1 VEGVA
6 ASLHPPR
13 LRDPGRR
20 AGMTSIA
27 LPERLRARVSAS
39 MTRFLARRVAL
50 AILTLWLVTIA
61 VFVITNILPGN
72 PALVRL
78 GPFASKAALHA
89 EEVRMGLDKP
99 LPERYWRFVSGALH
113 GDLGIS
119 FKTERPVARDLG
131 DRLPATVELACAAT
145 VLACLV
151 GIPLGFLAAVRRNS
165 RLDHAVRS
173 IAGVSAAMPIFWL
186 GLMLAFVFAYQLK
199 WAPGPVG
206 RLGLDDTPP
215 PSVTGF
221 YTIDS
226 LLAGNLGLFARSLEY
241 LALPAI
247 TLAIIELAPIAKIA
261 RSSMLE
267 ILDTEYVRASRAMG
281 FSGWQIF
288 KQDAL
293 RNALIPLF
301 TMLGIVL
308 GYLLAGNV
316 IVETVFS
323 WPGVGQ
329 YAYGAVTS
337 NDFNAIQ
344 GFILMVATIY
354 VVLNLVIDLLYA
366 LIDPR
371 VRLG

>member
-1 VEGVA
+1 MIG
-6 ASLHPPR
+6 
-13 LRDPGRR
+13 
-20 AGMTSIA
+20 IA
-27 LPERLRARVSAS
+27 LPQSLRIHASAQMS
-39 MTRFLARRVAL
+39 RYLARRIAL
-50 AILTLWLVTIA
+50 AVLTLWLVTVA

-78 GPFASKAALHA
+78 GPFATKESLHA

-99 LPERYWRFVSGALH
+99 LQQRYWTFLSGAIQ
-113 GDLGIS
+113 GDLGTS

-131 DRLPATVELACAAT
+131 DRLPATFELALAST
-145 VLACLV
+145 LLACLT

-165 RLDHAVRS
+165 RLDHLVRNL
-173 IAGVSAAMPIFWL
+173 AGFSASMPIFWL
-186 GLMLAFVFAYQLK
+186 GLMLAFVFAYQLR

-206 RLGLDDTPP
+206 RLGLEDTPP
-215 PSVTGF
+215 PPVTGL

-226 LLAGNLGLFARSLEY
+226 LLAGNLGLFAKSLEY

-247 TLAIIELAPIAKIA
+247 TLAIIEFAPIAKIA

-267 ILDTEYVRASRAMG
+267 ILDTEYVRTSRAMG
-281 FSGWQIF
+281 FSGRQIF
-288 KQDAL
+288 RQDAF
-293 RNALIPLF
+293 RNSLIPLL

-344 GFILMVATIY
+344 GFILLVATVY

-366 LIDPR
+366 VIDPR

>member
-1 VEGVA
+1 V
-6 ASLHPPR
+6 
-13 LRDPGRR
+13 
-20 AGMTSIA
+20 
-27 LPERLRARVSAS
+27 
-39 MTRFLARRVAL
+39 RRVAL
-50 AILTLWLVTIA
+50 ALLTLWLVTIA

-78 GPFASKAALHA
+78 GPFASPAALKA
-89 EEVRMGLDKP
+89 EEQRMGLDRP
-99 LPERYWRFVSGALH
+99 IQDRYWTFVSGAVQ
-113 GDLGIS
+113 GDLGTS
-119 FKTERPVARDLG
+119 FKTERPVATDLG
-131 DRLPATVELACAAT
+131 DRLPATLELALAAT

-151 GIPLGFLAAVRRNS
+151 GIPLGFLAAIRRNS
-165 RLDHAVRS
+165 RFDHLVRNL
-173 IAGVSAAMPIFWL
+173 AGVSASMPIFWL
-186 GLMLAFVFAYQLK
+186 GLMLAFVFAYQLR

-206 RLGLDDTPP
+206 RLGLEDTPP
-215 PSVTGF
+215 PSVTGL
-221 YTIDS
+221 YTVDS
-226 LLAGNLGLFARSLEY
+226 LLAGDLDLFAKSLSY

-261 RSSMLE
+261 RSSMLD
-267 ILDTEYVRASRAMG
+267 ILDTEYVRTSRAMG

-288 KQDAL
+288 RQDSL
-293 RNALIPLF
+293 RNALIPLL

-344 GFILMVATIY
+344 GFILLVATIY
-354 VVLNLVIDLLYA
+354 VVLNLLIDLLYA
-366 LIDPR
+366 VIDPR

>member
-1 VEGVA
+1 
-6 ASLHPPR
+6 
-13 LRDPGRR
+13 
-20 AGMTSIA
+20 MTSIA
-27 LPERLRARVSAS
+27 LPQRLRRSVSAH
-39 MTRFLARRVAL
+39 MTRYLGRRVAL
-50 AILTLWLVTIA
+50 ALLTLWLVTIA
-61 VFVITNILPGN
+61 VFVITNVLPGN

-78 GPFASKAALHA
+78 GPFASDEALQA
-89 EEVRMGLDKP
+89 EEARMGLDKP
-99 LPERYWRFVSGALH
+99 LQQRYWDFLSGAVH
-113 GDLGIS
+113 GDLGTS
-119 FKTERPVARDLG
+119 FKTERPVAQDLG
-131 DRLPATVELACAAT
+131 DRLPATIELALSAT
-145 VLACLV
+145 LLACLF
-151 GIPLGFLAAVRRNS
+151 GIPLGFLAAVKRNS
-165 RLDHAVRS
+165 RFDHVVRS
-173 IAGVSAAMPIFWL
+173 IAGFSASMPIFWL
-186 GLMLAFVFAYQLK
+186 GLMLAFVFAYQLR

-206 RLGLDDTPP
+206 RLGLEDTPP

-226 LLAGNLGLFARSLEY
+226 LLAGDLELFGKSLQY

-247 TLAIIELAPIAKIA
+247 TLAVIELAPIMKIA

-267 ILDTEYVRASRAMG
+267 ILDTEYVRTSRAMG

-288 KQDAL
+288 RRDGL
-293 RNALIPLF
+293 RNSLIPLL

-344 GFILMVATIY
+344 GFILMVAVIY

-366 LIDPR
+366 VIDPR

>member
-1 VEGVA
+1 
-6 ASLHPPR
+6 
-13 LRDPGRR
+13 
-20 AGMTSIA
+20 MTTIA
-27 LPERLRARVSAS
+27 LPRKLRVPASPRMARYL
-39 MTRFLARRVAL
+39 FRRVVLAL
-50 AILTLWLVTIA
+50 LTLWLVTIA

-78 GPFASKAALHA
+78 GPFASPAALHA
-89 EEVRMGLDKP
+89 EEVRMGLNKP
-99 LPERYWRFVSGALH
+99 VQERYWDFLSGALH
-113 GDLGIS
+113 GDLGTS
-119 FKTERPVARDLG
+119 FKTERPVASDLG
-131 DRLPATVELACAAT
+131 DRLPATLELALAAT
-145 VLACLV
+145 LLACLI
-151 GIPLGFLAAVRRNS
+151 GIPLGFLAAIKRNS
-165 RLDHAVRS
+165 RLDHVVRN
-173 IAGVSAAMPIFWL
+173 IAGVSASMPIFWL
-186 GLMLAFVFAYQLK
+186 GLMLAFVFAYQLR

-206 RLGLDDTPP
+206 RLGLEDTPP
-215 PSVTGF
+215 PHVTGLF
-221 YTIDS
+221 TVDS
-226 LLAGNLGLFARSLEY
+226 LLAGNLGLFGKSVEY

-247 TLAIIELAPIAKIA
+247 TLAIIELAPIMKIA

-281 FSGWQIF
+281 FSEWQIF
-288 KQDAL
+288 RQDGL
-293 RNALIPLF
+293 RNALIPLL

-354 VVLNLVIDLLYA
+354 VVLNLTIDVLYA
-366 LIDPR
+366 IIDPR

>member
-1 VEGVA
+1 
-6 ASLHPPR
+6 
-13 LRDPGRR
+13 
-20 AGMTSIA
+20 MTFAQS
-27 LPERLRARVSAS
+27 LRAPVSAH
-39 MTRFLARRVAL
+39 MARYLLRRLAL
-50 AILTLWLVTIA
+50 AVLTVWLVTVA

-78 GPFASKAALHA
+78 GPFASPEALEA
-89 EEVRMGLDKP
+89 EEQRMGLDRP
-99 LPERYWRFVSGALH
+99 LQQRYWDFLSGAVQ

-119 FKTERPVARDLG
+119 FKTERPVADDLG
-131 DRLPATVELACAAT
+131 DRLPATLELALAAT
-145 VLACLV
+145 FLASLV
-151 GIPLGFLAAVRRNS
+151 GIPFGFLAAVRRNT
-165 RLDHAVRS
+165 RFDHLARNV
-173 IAGVSAAMPIFWL
+173 AAFSAAMPIFWL
-186 GLMLAFVFAYQLK
+186 GIVLAFVFAYQLR

-206 RLGLDDTPP
+206 RLGLEDTPP

-226 LLAGNLGLFARSLEY
+226 LISGDPGLFLKSLRY

-247 TLAIIELAPIAKIA
+247 TLAIIELAPITKIA

-267 ILDTEYVRASRAMG
+267 ILDTEYVRTSRAMG
-281 FSGWQIF
+281 FSGWKIF
-288 KQDAL
+288 RQDAL
-293 RNALIPLF
+293 RNSLIPLL
-301 TMLGIVL
+301 TMMGIVL

-323 WPGVGQ
+323 WPGVGR

-354 VVLNLVIDLLYA
+354 VALNFVIDLLYA
-366 LIDPR
+366 VIDPR

>member
-1 VEGVA
+1 MGESVSTITVPETLRVPVSGHMARYV
-6 ASLHPPR
+6 LRR
-13 LRDPGRR
+13 L
-20 AGMTSIA
+20 
-27 LPERLRARVSAS
+27 
-39 MTRFLARRVAL
+39 AL
-50 AILTLWLVTIA
+50 AVLTLWLVTLA
-61 VFVITNILPGN
+61 VFTITNILPGN

-78 GPFASKAALHA
+78 GPFASKEALHA
-89 EEVRMGLDKP
+89 EEVRMGLDKSIQ
-99 LPERYWRFVSGALH
+99 ERYWNFVSGAVR
-113 GDLGIS
+113 GDLGTS
-119 FKTERPVARDLG
+119 FKTERPVASDLG
-131 DRLPATVELACAAT
+131 DRLPATIELALSAT

-165 RLDHAVRS
+165 GFDHVVRNV
-173 IAGVSAAMPIFWL
+173 AAFSAAMPIFWL
-186 GLMLAFVFAYQLK
+186 GIMLAFVFAYQLK
-199 WAPGPVG
+199 WMPGPVG
-206 RLGLDDTPP
+206 RVGLEDPTP
-215 PSVTGF
+215 PSVTGL
-221 YTIDS
+221 YTVDS
-226 LLAGNLGLFARSLEY
+226 LIAGKFGLFATSLHY

-247 TLAIIELAPIAKIA
+247 TLAIIELAPIVKIA
-261 RSSMLE
+261 RSSMLG
-267 ILDTEYVRASRAMG
+267 ILETEYVRTSRAMG

-288 KQDAL
+288 RQDAL
-293 RNALIPLF
+293 RNALIPLL

-354 VVLNLVIDLLYA
+354 VVLNLAIDLFYA
-366 LIDPR
+366 IIDPR